1 MIVNLDQIS
10 WKYRAEGNANL
21 VLALNRTQKVL
32 RLKKVDTV
40 DPHRGDAN
48 GNFQFLKSVVDYIKE
63 ISTLLLEDFII
74 DPQLVILLVKDMEMF
89 NKQLN
94 QWRPGENS
102 KGKNLQVADFCIPSI
117 SSRSPVQRDS
127 LPFRNNVSGCDIPA
141 AVSHCKCKGQSELIC
156 GRAGRFQSNHILTTL
171 SVAAAII
178 VFTERTNRA
187 DILRGN

>member
-94 QWRPGENS
+94 QWRPGGNS
-102 KGKNLQVADFCIPSI
+102 KGKNLQVADFLFPQF
-117 SSRSPVQRDS
+117 PVDRLSKEIRYPFGIMYPDVTF
-127 LPFRNNVSGCDIPA
+127 LPPYLTVS
-141 AVSHCKCKGQSELIC
+141 V
-156 GRAGRFQSNHILTTL
+156 
-171 SVAAAII
+171 
-178 VFTERTNRA
+178 
-187 DILRGN
+187 RGNRS